1 MLFEEGLQMQSQLK
15 NAEVMFSLS
24 LLYFLTRRRDDFLGL
39 RVHQV
44 MTNSL

>member
-1 MLFEEGLQMQSQLK
+1 MQSQLR
-15 NAEVMFSLS
+15 NAEVMFSLN
-24 LLYFLTRRRDDFLGL
+24 LPYFLTRRRDDFLGL